1 MDSRVTVRRTGRI
14 ETVVMPPRQKLRGVL
29 FDMDGVLYNADHL
42 IDGAVDSVEWVHA
55 QGIPH
60 LFVTNTTS
68 RSRAALAE
76 KLLAFG
82 IQASEGEILTPVA
95 AVAAWLRNAGGGQI
109 ALFLR
114 HSARLEFAE
123 LPCLSEDAERGAA
136 YVVIGDLGDLWDYRT
151 LNRAFRLLHNNPEAT
166 LVALGMTRY
175 WLASDGIS
183 LDVEPFVAALEHATG
198 RKAIVFGKPD
208 VRFFLAA
215 SDRLGLTGGEVLMVG
230 DDIDADVGGA
240 QAAGLKGALV
250 KTGKFRP
257 TDLEGTVRPD
267 VIFDSI
273 VDLPR
278 WWNREETGVGR
289 SPPGS
294 D

>member
-1 MDSRVTVRRTGRI
+1 VLSN
-14 ETVVMPPRQKLRGVL
+14 QKLRGIL
-29 FDMDGVLYNADHL
+29 FDMDGVLYNSDRL
-42 IDGAVDSVEWVHA
+42 IAGAVDAVEWVRT
-55 QGIPH
+55 QRIPH
-60 LFVTNTTS
+60 LFLTNTTS

-76 KLLAFG
+76 KLVAFG
-82 IQASEGEILTPVA
+82 IQASETEILTPVA

-114 HSARLEFAE
+114 RSARLEFTG
-123 LPCLSEDAERGAA
+123 LPCLSQDAERGAA

-175 WLASDGIS
+175 WLAADGIS
-183 LDVEPFVAALEHATG
+183 LDVAPFVAALEHATG

-215 SDRLGLTGGEVLMVG
+215 SDRLGLSGSEVLMIG

-257 TDLEGTVRPD
+257 ADLGGTVRPD
-267 VIFDSI
+267 AVLDSI
-273 VDLPR
+273 AELPD
-278 WWNREETGVGR
+278 WWNRE
-289 SPPGS
+289 
-294 D
+294 